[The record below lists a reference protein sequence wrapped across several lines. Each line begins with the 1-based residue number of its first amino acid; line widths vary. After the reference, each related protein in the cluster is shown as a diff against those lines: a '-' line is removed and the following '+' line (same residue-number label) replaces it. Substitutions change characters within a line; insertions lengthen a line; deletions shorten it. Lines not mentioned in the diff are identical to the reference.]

1 MFRMKQHMRLMG
13 HWRFKVFFIHC
24 KYILILM
31 GEPDIR
37 VIIQIIKVTAAA
49 KRQLFPVMDRLP
61 AAADTS
67 SGTCHD
73 LYEVIMYLAPLYLL
87 Q

>member
-1 MFRMKQHMRLMG
+1 MFRMKQHMCLMG
-13 HWRFKVFFIHC
+13 HWRFKVFFIHR

-49 KRQLFPVMDRLP
+49 KRQLFPVMDRLGRHILRDMP
-61 AAADTS
+61 
-67 SGTCHD
+67 
-73 LYEVIMYLAPLYLL
+73 
-87 Q
+87 